1 MFELN
6 SGPFHNINKYQGTI
20 CKNCKN
26 NMNSWVVNLLP
37 SPFES
42 FKGVQIFS
50 RDLLFVVD
58 ILFNI
63 RETILVREMRIEI
76 ALLQLNLP
84 ARLLLVNYYRN
95 IVILRKTSE
104 ISTF

>member
-1 MFELN
+1 
-6 SGPFHNINKYQGTI
+6 
-20 CKNCKN
+20 
-26 NMNSWVVNLLP
+26 MNSWIVNLLP
-37 SPFES
+37 SPLES

-58 ILFNI
+58 ILFYI
-63 RETILVREMRIEI
+63 KETILVREMRIEI
-76 ALLQLNLP
+76 DLLQLNLP

>member
-1 MFELN
+1 
-6 SGPFHNINKYQGTI
+6 
-20 CKNCKN
+20 
-26 NMNSWVVNLLP
+26 MNSWVVNLLP

>member
-1 MFELN
+1 
-6 SGPFHNINKYQGTI
+6 
-20 CKNCKN
+20 
-26 NMNSWVVNLLP
+26 MNSWIVNLLP
-37 SPFES
+37 STLES

-58 ILFNI
+58 ILFYI
-63 RETILVREMRIEI
+63 KETILVREMRIEI
-76 ALLQLNLP
+76 DLLQLNLP